1 VPHKATIPQP
11 AKAID
16 FSSSAAHIACWDSVI
31 PWCNL
36 VLAGFSVITY
46 HVMGCMGT
54 GVHLT
59 TGVSA
64 SKLGLASMRSSPA
77 APGGYCFRAVH

>member
-1 VPHKATIPQP
+1 LCLTKPLYLSQP
-11 AKAID
+11 KLLT
-16 FSSSAAHIACWDSVI
+16 FPVHIACWDSVI

-64 SKLGLASMRSSPA
+64 SKLGLASMRSSPT